1 MNIVAKPSLRG
12 VLLGALL
19 TASAVSAQAYSV
31 NTYSFSYA
39 DGDWQLW
46 TFNSTHSLG
55 VANVA
60 GSFTAIVAED
70 AISILPGDITQ
81 LRLTFS
87 IPSAAFSES
96 QLYAPSIFSL
106 PAQSPS
112 GTTLTF
118 KAESEKSLGLVKT
131 LACIGIAA
139 SLGACGGVISD
150 FDAPVTGLIFGI
162 DQVAGKGV
170 SVPYQLLTSS
180 FPTATL
186 LTSIPGPP
194 PQPPSI
200 PVPGVLP
207 VFVSA
212 VLALGFARRR
222 TFRAAKPQAQG
233 AFK

>member
-1 MNIVAKPSLRG
+1 MNIVAMPYLRG
-12 VLLGALL
+12 LLLGALL
-19 TASAVSAQAYSV
+19 TASAVPAQAYSV
-31 NTYSFSYA
+31 NTYSFDYA
-39 DGDWQLW
+39 EGDWELW
-46 TFNSTHSLG
+46 LRTGPEGTAEVS
-55 VANVA
+55 

-70 AISILPGDITQ
+70 AISILPADITQ

-96 QLYAPSIFSL
+96 QLYTPSIFSL
-106 PAQSPS
+106 PAQAPS

-139 SLGACGGVISD
+139 SLGACGGVISG

-180 FPTATL
+180 FPTVTL

-212 VLALGFARRR
+212 VLALSYARRQ
-222 TFRAAKPQAQG
+222 TFPATRP
-233 AFK
+233 

>member
-1 MNIVAKPSLRG
+1 MNMVEKPYLRA
-12 VLLGALL
+12 LFLGALL
-19 TASAVSAQAYSV
+19 TASAGPAQAYSV
-31 NTYSFSYA
+31 NTYSFGYA

-46 TFNSTHSLG
+46 VSNATESRG
-55 VANVA
+55 GANVS

-96 QLYAPSIFSL
+96 QLYTPSIFSL
-106 PAQSPS
+106 PAQAPS

-118 KAESEKSLGLVKT
+118 KAESNGVLGLVNT

-139 SLGACGGVISD
+139 SLGACGSASLG

-162 DQVAGKGV
+162 DQVSGRDA
-170 SVPYQLLTSS
+170 SIPYQLLTSS
-180 FPTATL
+180 FPTVTL
-186 LTSIPGPP
+186 LTSVPGPTP
-194 PQPPSI
+194 VPPSI

-207 VFVSA
+207 LFVSA
-212 VLALGFARRR
+212 VLVLGIVRRR
-222 TFRAAKPQAQG
+222 SFRATGPLASSAIS
-233 AFK
+233 